1 MARPLRIEYAGAY
14 YHVMNRGNRRQT
26 VFAEPKDY
34 ELCLGTETFRERVR
48 RAYVLTR
55 TADRPE
61 QPAFARARRSIPFD
75 AVAGAVGEVC
85 GVKPKGTGGHT
96 YPFHIL
102 VLDGPLGRR

>member
-55 TADRPE
+55 TA
-61 QPAFARARRSIPFD
+61 
-75 AVAGAVGEVC
+75 
-85 GVKPKGTGGHT
+85 TGGR
-96 YPFHIL
+96 
-102 VLDGPLGRR
+102 GNC